1 MGALT
6 ETEIFDRMIDSL
18 KAAVQACEDL
28 AVKPMKGPS
37 YRKLQEHLPLIEG
50 CCRQASAWR
59 EDTRWLS
66 LGMMMAEA
74 HRRAGDWLRGV
85 RDPQTGRLR
94 LIPEGVKHPLF
105 MKLAE
110 NLRGL
115 MTSAE
120 KLRTD
125 ATRRMGMILP
135 DPLPGP
141 HRQIKDNYSIP
152 LPDGVVRRPSGLI
165 VPSEAA

>member
-50 CCRQASAWR
+50 CCRQASAW
-59 EDTRWLS
+59 
-66 LGMMMAEA
+66 
-74 HRRAGDWLRGV
+74 